1 MRIFV
6 LGGAGNMGS
15 EVTRTL
21 LRFPEVKQV
30 AIGEYNL
37 GAANRLAAELN
48 DPRVRVVS
56 VDVTKVGETA
66 AKLEGYDVLMNTT
79 YFGFFDH
86 AIQVAVKAK
95 IDYAD
100 LISEPTPEQ
109 EEMVR
114 KSGIT
119 AVSGLGLTPGLSNV
133 LARQGANQFQA
144 TEEVHIHWVSL
155 RTVAPSEGLMDT
167 IIWEL
172 ATECPT
178 RGYSLNGRFTV
189 VPPFEGSKQVKF
201 AEPVGEQTV
210 YYVPHTETVSLSQ
223 NIAGVKYVS
232 VRGTWRPSLM
242 EDFRVLNRYGLLDS
256 AEVEVNGVCQ
266 KVSDVARKRIWQ
278 MHGRQI
284 DSNLWAF
291 FINVEVIGRRAG
303 EWKRYVANVS
313 HPVDWKDRTTAKM
326 TGIPAAVGAMLLGR
340 NKRKQTGIVYPENYY
355 DPAEFLHELAM
366 LECIK
371 VEESVTDYHVQAG
384 TVELAGVGAHD

>member
-21 LRFPEVKQV
+21 LKFPEVEQV

-37 GAANRLAAELN
+37 DAANRLAAELK
-48 DPRVRVVS
+48 DPRIRVER
-56 VDVTKVGETA
+56 VDVTQILETA
-66 AKLEGYDVLMNTT
+66 AKLKGFDVLMNTA
-79 YFGFFDH
+79 YFGFFDQ

-95 IDYAD
+95 VDYAD

-109 EEMVR
+109 FEMVR
-114 KSGIT
+114 QSGIT
-119 AVSGLGLTPGLSNV
+119 AVSGLGCTPGLSNL
-133 LARQGANQFQA
+133 LARQGANQFQ
-144 TEEVHIHWVSL
+144 TPEEVHIHWVSL

-178 RGYSLNGRFTV
+178 RGYSLNGRFTL
-189 VPPFEGSKQVKF
+189 VPPFEGSKRVKF

-210 YYVPHTETVSLSQ
+210 YYVPHTETVSLAQ

-232 VRGTWRPSLM
+232 VRGTWRKDLM

-256 AEVEVNGVCQ
+256 AEVTVNGVRQ
-266 KVSDVARKRIWQ
+266 KVSEVTRQRIWQ
-278 MHGRQI
+278 THGQRT

-291 FINVEVIGRRAG
+291 FLNIEVIGRRAG
-303 EWKRYVANVS
+303 GWGRYVANAS
-313 HPVDWKDRTTAKM
+313 HPLEWKDRATAKM

-340 NKRKQTGIVYPENYY
+340 NKRKEPGIVYPESYY
-355 DPAEFLHELAM
+355 DPAEFLHELAT
-366 LECIK
+366 LQCIK
-371 VEESVTDYHVQAG
+371 VEESVTEHRAQVAG
-384 TVELAGVGAHD
+384 AGGHH